1 MSSVDVSPASTVAA
15 AAGRE
20 RGFHLGRF
28 LRNAAIVAAV
38 IGACVGLWF
47 GVLRDRIVAKRL
59 GPVTAT
65 IYRSGQLSEYVVG
78 PVLSSRG
85 IQHILDLNQL
95 DEDDPGRVKE
105 YEVAKELNV
114 AISNFPLIGDGTGD
128 VGVYTDAV
136 AALIEADRTGV
147 ITLVHCS
154 AGTQRTGGV
163 VAAFRML
170 YQGWTPEAALDEA
183 RQYDWKDEDRP
194 MAQYLAE
201 HLPEIRK
208 RLIDR
213 GALAPSAPNPVMPPQ
228 FAPPRGS

>member
-1 MSSVDVSPASTVAA
+1 MTALDLADASTGPTVP
-15 AAGRE
+15 GRAP
-20 RGFHLGRF
+20 GFHLGRF

-47 GVLRDRIVAKRL
+47 GVLRDRIVAKRF
-59 GPVTAT
+59 GEVTPT
-65 IYRSGQLSEYVVG
+65 IFRSGQLSEHVVG

-85 IQHILDLNQL
+85 IAHILDLNQL

-105 YEVAKELNV
+105 YEVAKELDV

-128 VGVYTDAV
+128 VGTYTDAV
-136 AALIEADRTGV
+136 AALIEADRSGV
-147 ITLVHCS
+147 VTLVHCS

-183 RQYDWKDEDRP
+183 RRFDWTDEDRP
-194 MAQYLAE
+194 MAQYLAD
-201 HLPEIRK
+201 HLPEIRQ

-213 GALAPSAPNPVMPPQ
+213 GVLAPSAPKPVMP
-228 FAPPRGS
+228 APFGPRSAS